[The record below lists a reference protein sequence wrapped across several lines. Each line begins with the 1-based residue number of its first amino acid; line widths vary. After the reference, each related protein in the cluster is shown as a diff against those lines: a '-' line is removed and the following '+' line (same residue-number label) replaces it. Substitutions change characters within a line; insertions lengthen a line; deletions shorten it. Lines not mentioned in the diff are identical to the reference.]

1 MPKRFLCSDAESA
14 YCFFLFLHMFSKTR
28 LMPSSNSFGFNR
40 HFFMMLVYFKKAAF
54 FVRLTLRCF
63 KVFLYLLLESSGEL
77 PLYEKIM
84 DENLTSVS
92 PMVTK
97 LLVILDYWFIW
108 QCMIVAYFLLI
119 QILQCIAWCI
129 WSFKKIVEIFSL
141 SIIVSLMETSQLFS
155 ILTVQNISV
164 MI

>member
-1 MPKRFLCSDAESA
+1 
-14 YCFFLFLHMFSKTR
+14 
-28 LMPSSNSFGFNR
+28 
-40 HFFMMLVYFKKAAF
+40 MLVYFKKAAF

-97 LLVILDYWFIW
+97 LLVILDYWFI
-108 QCMIVAYFLLI
+108 
-119 QILQCIAWCI
+119 
-129 WSFKKIVEIFSL
+129 
-141 SIIVSLMETSQLFS
+141 
-155 ILTVQNISV
+155 
-164 MI
+164 